1 MDINPFDILNVVP
14 QPLLDL
20 ADLRKKYIAIQRNG
34 HPDLGHSPETSELA
48 NQAYTRLRQNETRVA
63 DLLRFYG
70 ECPLDINLIDM
81 DFLSDAMDISEEI
94 DQILEGDLESSMDV
108 QKRLDAMRLD
118 LDRNLTDLNTALGA
132 SVKPS
137 FAPDWLRSLSVWYQ
151 KSRYLTRLEKNIKGE
166 QEL

>member
-1 MDINPFDILNVVP
+1 MDINPFDILDVRP
-14 QPLLDL
+14 KPLLDL

-34 HPDLGHSPETSELA
+34 HPDLGHNPEISELA
-48 NQAYTRLRQNETRVA
+48 NQAYTRLKYDENRVA

-70 ECPLDINLIDM
+70 EWPLDVNLIDM

-94 DQILEGDLESSMDV
+94 DQISEDNTALRVVL

-118 LDRNLTDLNTALGA
+118 LNRNLTDLNTALGE
-132 SVKPS
+132 SVKPL
-137 FAPDWLRSLSVWYQ
+137 FEPAWLRALSVWYQ
-151 KSRYLTRLEKNIKGE
+151 KSRYLSRLEKNIRVE